1 MLSDYKTKQA
11 SKSLSI
17 ENCTFNVFVPH
28 LVGIFIRLCVCVLLS
43 AFVCS
48 IQSNLGGGL
57 DTGQCRE
64 SAESVW
70 WELGSTDLRWWGIRA
85 EWASH
90 VMG

>member
-1 MLSDYKTKQA
+1 MCFR
-11 SKSLSI
+11 I
-17 ENCTFNVFVPH
+17 IVFVPH
-28 LVGIFIRLCVCVLLS
+28 LVGIFIHLCVCVLVS
-43 AFVCS
+43 ACVCS